1 MTTDATDAHGLGS
14 FSQDDAQE
22 ARPEPQRFSTGAV
35 LHDLKRMDLAV
46 YRAVEG
52 TRTPVLD
59 VPLREISRLA
69 NHSKLWLAI
78 AALLFAFGGR
88 SGRRAAVTG
97 AVAVGVNSFV
107 VNVPLK
113 ALGHRDRPDR
123 GTVDVST
130 ERHVSM
136 PTSTSFPSGHS
147 ASGFAFAQAV
157 AATRPELGLPL
168 RGLAAVVA
176 YSRIHTG
183 VHYPG
188 DVIAGV
194 LIGMA
199 IGEGTARGA
208 RSLLRLRAPRAA
220 RHTP

>member
-1 MTTDATDAHGLGS
+1 
-14 FSQDDAQE
+14 
-22 ARPEPQRFSTGAV
+22 
-35 LHDLKRMDLAV
+35 MDLAV

-69 NHSKLWLAI
+69 NHSKLWLGI

-113 ALGHRDRPDR
+113 ALGHRDRPER
-123 GTVDVST
+123 GTIDVST
-130 ERHVSM
+130 ERHVNM

-147 ASGFAFAQAV
+147 ASAFAFAQAV

-168 RGLAAVVA
+168 RSLAAVVA
-176 YSRIHTG
+176 YSRVHTG

-188 DVIAGV
+188 DVLAGSLV
-194 LIGMA
+194 GIS
-199 IGEGTARGA
+199 IGEGTARA
-208 RSLLRLRAPRAA
+208 MRPLLRRCATWATRS
-220 RHTP
+220 TP